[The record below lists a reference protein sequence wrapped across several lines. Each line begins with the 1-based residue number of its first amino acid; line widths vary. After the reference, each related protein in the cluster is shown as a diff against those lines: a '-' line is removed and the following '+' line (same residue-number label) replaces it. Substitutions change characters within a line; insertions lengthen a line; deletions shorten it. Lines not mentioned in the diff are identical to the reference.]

1 MNPENLEITQA
12 YDSALLAASFIDI
25 LDKLELDDEERSQ
38 SLIQLIEKLEKHI
51 QSTPDCDELRFWKTG
66 LNGLRIMKTDY
77 ICQKMATTNS
87 GNILDERERLSVLW
101 TTLKKDVSKL
111 SSKIKGNDVEK
122 SLLDVSSGEDVDK
135 LISFLKILPLPTI
148 YFRNKEDKAK
158 RTPEKKESE
167 ESPTLIRLIA
177 YIDNAPLLTPQILHP
192 QLLYSL
198 KFVVRGVLWLN
209 DAKKLHIDFPTT
221 LPKNDYSISDF
232 ELPKPDDNSDEF
244 EGELNGHISFTHSQ
258 TLLSENISFALRC
271 AFELNNGEFQ
281 EVPVIGYNQLE
292 FHVSDP
298 KSSGFIS
305 GYPKLDQHVVQL
317 VNKLVS
323 DAPTITAELDDLIPL
338 LQELTNLVGTYA
350 HGAVFQDY
358 QKILEAEFQSK
369 VVHDLRLKLG
379 ADVQEHPN
387 QAGGYT
393 DIRYRGIV
401 VELKVEDKNGDR
413 KYIGERYSA
422 QATQYQSVE
431 GKQVSVVLVLDLTPK
446 IKPPSDIRNDIFLVD
461 VQTHGGDDI
470 EKPYQSK
477 AFIFVVNGNMKKPS
491 EYSRRRKRLNS
502 RLVIN

>member
-12 YDSALLAASFIDI
+12 YDSALLAANFINI
-25 LDKLELDDEERSQ
+25 LDNLDPDNEEQIQ
-38 SLIQLIEKLEKHI
+38 SLNLLIEKLERHI

-66 LNGLRIMKTDY
+66 LIGLRVIKTDFRCRK
-77 ICQKMATTNS
+77 IATTNS
-87 GNILDERERLSVLW
+87 GKILDERERLSVLW
-101 TTLKKDVSKL
+101 ATLKKEVSKL
-111 SSKIKGNDVEK
+111 SSKIKRGNVEK
-122 SLLDVSSGEDVDK
+122 SLSEVYSGEDVEE
-135 LISFLKILPLPTI
+135 LFSFLRALPLPTI
-148 YFRNKEDKAK
+148 YFRKKRDKVK
-158 RTPEKKESE
+158 RTPEKKNSE
-167 ESPTLIRLIA
+167 ESSTLIRLIA
-177 YIDNAPLLTPQILHP
+177 YIDNTPLLTPQILHP

-209 DAKKLHIDFPTT
+209 DAKKLRIDLPTT
-221 LPKNDYSISDF
+221 LPRSDYSISNF
-232 ELPKPDDNSDEF
+232 ELPKPDNKFDEF
-244 EGELNGHISFTHSQ
+244 EGELHGHIKFTSSQ

-281 EVPVIGYNQLE
+281 EAPVIGYNQLE
-292 FHVSDP
+292 FHIIDP

-305 GYPKLDQHVVQL
+305 GYPKLDQHVAQL
-317 VNKLVS
+317 LTKLVS
-323 DAPTITAELDDLIPL
+323 DAPTIKAELDDLIPL

-369 VVHDLRLKLG
+369 VIHDLRLKLG

-401 VELKVEDKNGDR
+401 VELKVEGKNGDR
-413 KYIGERYSA
+413 KYIGERYAA

-446 IKPPSDIRNDIFLVD
+446 IDPPSDIRNDIFMVD
-461 VQTHGGDDI
+461 VQTHGGDDVT
-470 EKPYQSK
+470 KQYQSK

-491 EYSRRRKRLNS
+491 EYSRKRK
-502 RLVIN
+502 